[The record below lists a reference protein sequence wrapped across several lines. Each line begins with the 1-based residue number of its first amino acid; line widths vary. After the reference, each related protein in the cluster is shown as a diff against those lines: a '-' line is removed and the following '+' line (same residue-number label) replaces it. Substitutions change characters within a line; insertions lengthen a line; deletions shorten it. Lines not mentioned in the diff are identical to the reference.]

1 MGTIEKEKNRKGKKP
16 RGFTLIELLVSII
29 VLGIAFLAMIFANTY
44 IQRRNEASYEQMVAI
59 QDAHRLIERIRDASI
74 TGAFPG
80 NVTGAFPEGVPV
92 AGFNNLSGE
101 QITVNY
107 NGALTVDPLN
117 ITITTQWNELGN
129 RSRTVQLRTL
139 MTQRRFS

>member
-1 MGTIEKEKNRKGKKP
+1 MKTIEKENRKEKRP
-16 RGFTLIELLVSII
+16 RAGFTLIELLVSVII
-29 VLGIAFLAMIFANTY
+29 LGIAFLSMIFANTY
-44 IQRRNEASYEQMVAI
+44 IQRRNEASYEQMIAI
-59 QDAHRLIERIRDASI
+59 QDAHHVIERIRDASV

-80 NVTGAFPEGVPV
+80 NVTAAFPEGVAVP
-92 AGFNNLSGE
+92 GFNNLSNE

-107 NGALTVDPLN
+107 NGAPAADPLN

-129 RSRTVQLRTL
+129 RARTIQLRTL